1 MIKSKVSKN
10 LECQLL
16 PVHGNT
22 VMSLLDRQQHLQQ
35 LTTPTLTTAGTN
47 TTSTGTRDAVSRGT
61 STSVIVLPRLGSPTV
76 APVSSRCGGLSQA
89 PNTSEF
95 SRQPMMHT
103 QDTSTPVKVL
113 PRLGSPTVAQVS
125 SRDGVLSPAP
135 NTSEFS
141 RQPMLHNSVIVS
153 PTLGSPTVACTS
165 VSSPQLGPPTADT
178 HNFSTSVYHPFH
190 TSYLSTVSS
199 APLELFDTTTNNMK
213 NNINNQSFASAT
225 LQRQPTTSSISV
237 VLDSSVTN
245 KTSDL
250 SPHNP
255 GNDGN
260 SSPSF
265 VLQKG
270 QGFPDYHQVGRSSRE
285 IHCITLS
292 PNPDSSRRARWVNRQ
307 LR

>member
-61 STSVIVLPRLGSPTV
+61 STSVI
-76 APVSSRCGGLSQA
+76 
-89 PNTSEF
+89 
-95 SRQPMMHT
+95 
-103 QDTSTPVKVL
+103 VL